1 MSNFDS
7 YVPADIVRIEFEDYA
22 GNPTGEWLNVR
33 RIDSQEV
40 VQAYVDY
47 NRAVAE
53 GADPDE
59 LGVNLL
65 NIMIESWSFDDELS
79 SESVQ
84 RFATVFPAVVDQ
96 IITAAQTKANFITK
110 K

>member
-1 MSNFDS
+1 MSTFDS
-7 YVPADIVRIEFEDYA
+7 YTPADTVRIEFEDYA

-40 VQAYVDY
+40 VQAYLEY

-53 GADPDE
+53 GADPE
-59 LGVNLL
+59 KLGTNLL
-65 NIMIESWSFDDELS
+65 GIMIESWSFDDELS
-79 SESVQ
+79 AESVQ
-84 RFATVFPAVVDQ
+84 RFATVFPTVVDQ
-96 IITAAQTKANFITK
+96 IITAAQTKVNFIAK